1 MLHLPGWTEFGS
13 GKPPHRRTLSGFRRF
28 QPIHGERGGAERRKG
43 RRGGRGGRPGD
54 CDCDCASWGNY
65 LRDGVT
71 RPKFGPRCL
80 VVHVVQ
86 SCVSFTGDMERR
98 TYGQVIDRWREPI
111 SPGGTE
117 GCRAGGRRREG
128 RGGAEP
134 AGRTAPA
141 PVQAAGRR
149 GGRGAGGRAAGRPA
163 GRPEHSRQ
171 ASLRGRTPLSG
182 CARGRASRQA
192 RVRDARGAMI
202 HRENIRSYTPT
213 PTPPPTHDLVNTP
226 DLLTT
231 PSNNEKIGKREKKK
245 KREQKKKQG
254 SRREHLRPRKTWH
267 TSRGRPLT
275 SGASR

>member
-128 RGGAEP
+128 RGGRAE
-134 AGRTAPA
+134 ARG
-141 PVQAAGRR
+141 AGRR
-149 GGRGAGGRAAGRPA
+149 GTGRAHRPGSRPGGGATGRAGGGRAAGRPA
-163 GRPEHSRQ
+163 GRPARALSPGLVARTHSSVGMREGSRIPTGPG
-171 ASLRGRTPLSG
+171 A
-182 CARGRASRQA
+182 GRAR
-192 RVRDARGAMI
+192 R
-202 HRENIRSYTPT
+202 
-213 PTPPPTHDLVNTP
+213 HD
-226 DLLTT
+226 
-231 PSNNEKIGKREKKK
+231 S
-245 KREQKKKQG
+245 
-254 SRREHLRPRKTWH
+254 
-267 TSRGRPLT
+267 
-275 SGASR
+275 